1 MRALC
6 AQSERSDRVEGRASH
21 MASLPVDDLADSFA
35 EATARPTPMPVE
47 DSGVRPKELPA
58 PFIEGALRDIRGLL
72 SSPGPSPLPDESPD
86 EPAPS
91 STPPAPSS
99 TPPAPSSTP
108 LLSIPPYSMQG
119 DNMQGDNMQGAALES
134 QSGSTMLALLI
145 VFLVLSA
152 IGLFCCM
159 FRKKAR
165 ARTVSVGR
173 FREHEMSRTNH
184 FDNPWAQNDA
194 ARAADADY
202 SVRPL

>member
-1 MRALC
+1 
-6 AQSERSDRVEGRASH
+6 

>member
-1 MRALC
+1 
-6 AQSERSDRVEGRASH
+6 
-21 MASLPVDDLADSFA
+21 
-35 EATARPTPMPVE
+35 MPVE

-72 SSPGPSPLPDESPD
+72 SSPGPSPLPDESPN

-91 STPPAPSS
+91 SAPPAPSS

-108 LLSIPPYSMQG
+108 LLSIPPYTMQGDNMQG
-119 DNMQGDNMQGAALES
+119 DNMQGDNMQGADLES

>member
-1 MRALC
+1 MH
-6 AQSERSDRVEGRASH
+6 VEY
-21 MASLPVDDLADSFA
+21 
-35 EATARPTPMPVE
+35 
-47 DSGVRPKELPA
+47 SGVRPKGAPA
-58 PFIEGALRDIRGLL
+58 PFVEEALRDIRGLLLL
-72 SSPGPSPLPDESPD
+72 SSPGPSPLPDESPN

-91 STPPAPSS
+91 SAPPAPSS

-108 LLSIPPYSMQG
+108 LLSIPPYTMQG
-119 DNMQGDNMQGAALES
+119 DNMQGDNMQGADLES

>member
-1 MRALC
+1 
-6 AQSERSDRVEGRASH
+6 
-21 MASLPVDDLADSFA
+21 MASLPVEDLADSFA
-35 EATARPTPMPVE
+35 EATARPTPMPVGN
-47 DSGVRPKELPA
+47 SGVRPKDAPA
-58 PFIEGALRDIRGLL
+58 LFIEEALRDIRGLQL
-72 SSPGPSPLPDESPD
+72 QSSPGPSPLPDESPN
-86 EPAPS
+86 E
-91 STPPAPSS
+91 PAPSS

-108 LLSIPPYSMQG
+108 LLSIPPYTMQG